1 MEFSRQEYWSGLPFP
16 PQIEDLPDPGIEPM
30 YPVSPALPSGFF
42 TTKPPG
48 MSYVNITISNQKSCR
63 FRIEIAAKIQVK
75 LWNGHT
81 EERMVKGLW
90 FCLFT

>member
-1 MEFSRQEYWSGLPFP
+1 MEFSRQEYWSALPFP
-16 PQIEDLPDPGIEPM
+16 PPEDLPDPGIEPM
-30 YPVSPALPSGFF
+30 YPASPALPSGFF
-42 TTKPPG
+42 TTKPPR

-63 FRIEIAAKIQVK
+63 FRIEIVAKIQVK

-90 FCLFT
+90 FCLFA